1 MKRLVNALGRARWP
15 LLLMP
20 ILLSVF
26 ILRSS
31 GSNPVQIAVIA
42 VFVVA
47 MLIAGAML
55 FVNLAGVDP
64 DVDQRV
70 ANLTTDPA
78 SAELLTRWL
87 SRSKHFRFVGGA
99 AGFVLGLGWT
109 NTSLLTLLLSLLAGV
124 AAGGAAAELHSL
136 RRPTASPASAN
147 MIVRRVGDYVQRV
160 DAVAMAAIAVTAS
173 MVVVLSA
180 LSSNSRSGSATIA
193 SAAALVVV
201 VMTYAMQRFVIVR
214 PRPALPADLR
224 RADDLMRRLAATI
237 GFTKPAIA
245 LSLGLLATGLEWFGS
260 DGLGTLLALLLWGAS
275 LGWYIDS
282 RQSSKNLLAEVC
294 A

>member
-224 RADDLMRRLAATI
+224 RADDLMRRLAATV

>member
-55 FVNLAGVDP
+55 LLNLAGVDP

-224 RADDLMRRLAATI
+224 RADDLMRRLAATV

>member
-1 MKRLVNALGRARWP
+1 MKRLVYALGRARWP

-55 FVNLAGVDP
+55 LLNLAGVDP

-224 RADDLMRRLAATI
+224 RADDLMRRLAATV